1 MAFHKNRLVKLRN
14 FVRDAVVNLNL
25 LVLKKGFGI
34 KIGEGTIVS
43 LKAQLDKTNPK
54 GLKIGRYSYIAA
66 DALLLSHDYINRKHV
81 STTIG
86 NNVFIG
92 AKAIILPGITVAN
105 NVVIAAGAVVHK
117 DIVQS
122 YVIVAGNPARIVAEN
137 VAIGKHGRKIE
148 A

>member
-1 MAFHKNRLVKLRN
+1 VAFHKNRLVKLRN

-34 KIGEGTIVS
+34 QIGEGTIVS

-54 GLKIGRYSYIAA
+54 GLKIGCYSYIAA